1 MTLPNQ
7 EIIEKERELMVQ
19 EIDLNKE
26 IYGQVTEEIKQQKE
40 VLHKTEVIEQNYL
53 PDKYDILK
61 EKLEGSLIEGVES
74 FDKTTLKTT
83 TTHESE
89 TLTILKRQDSIKK
102 NIEDF
107 DLGTLKS
114 AEVDEKI
121 VLPSQQVIEAEREF
135 IAQEIESNKETFTKS
150 VLQKLESF
158 DAATELK
165 HVENIEESD
174 VQVIKDAY
182 IQEKSHQKLMDELSA
197 FEENNLSH
205 VKTLEP
211 MTPTDVAKTEIL
223 RSNTLESVTAFD
235 KKTLKTTLTEEKI
248 VLPDTKAIS
257 MVIFILLIFGNFLL
271 AFF

>member
-1 MTLPNQ
+1 MGIQ
-7 EIIEKERELMVQ
+7 EKSHQKLMDELSAF
-19 EIDLNKE
+19 
-26 IYGQVTEEIKQQKE
+26 EETNLSH

-114 AEVDEKI
+114 AEVEEKI

-197 FEENNLSH
+197 FEETNLSH

-223 RSNTLESVTAFD
+223 RSSTLESVTSFD
-235 KKTLKTTLTEEKI
+235 KTTLKTTMTEEKI

-257 MVIFILLIFGNFLL
+257 MVIFDN
-271 AFF
+271 

>member
-1 MTLPNQ
+1 MGHESESFQILQRQDSIKKNIESFDLGQLKPAETEEKVTLPNQ

-114 AEVDEKI
+114 AELKKR
-121 VLPSQQVIEAEREF
+121 LFFPA
-135 IAQEIESNKETFTKS
+135 NKSLKQS
-150 VLQKLESF
+150 GNLLLKKL
-158 DAATELK
+158 K
-165 HVENIEESD
+165 
-174 VQVIKDAY
+174 
-182 IQEKSHQKLMDELSA
+182 
-197 FEENNLSH
+197 
-205 VKTLEP
+205 
-211 MTPTDVAKTEIL
+211 
-223 RSNTLESVTAFD
+223 VTR
-235 KKTLKTTLTEEKI
+235 
-248 VLPDTKAIS
+248 
-257 MVIFILLIFGNFLL
+257 
-271 AFF
+271 